1 MSCSCILSHVLHSVP
16 CRPRGTRGAGGRCI
30 SSISLSLILFPVTH
44 LTTVRSS
51 SSLVVPCDISGSS
64 NFFVIAYYITMKEF
78 LSKQRDTQGQNWRW
92 HLWFTKHIKH
102 QNLST
107 SYHWNSYSVGNF
119 DLAGWASNDLLRL
132 LAYAHNKR
140 TVASI
145 DHRGRCNSYAM

>member
-1 MSCSCILSHVLHSVP
+1 MSKDSTSSTHLTHPLLFLTPLSMSCSCILSHVLHLVP

-78 LSKQRDTQGQNWRW
+78 LSKQRDTQGQNCRW

-107 SYHWNSYSVGNF
+107 TTTE
-119 DLAGWASNDLLRL
+119 
-132 LAYAHNKR
+132 
-140 TVASI
+140 TVTV
-145 DHRGRCNSYAM
+145 